1 MPQEPQEVAANEW
14 GTVTHHPQWQTLELK
29 WDASTRSMT
38 DDGFKQ
44 TLQILADQGLKV
56 RPRFMIIDATEF
68 FHRPGG
74 GTLAWRDEHIVPL
87 YNDAGI
93 EKFAFLTTAAMAGT
107 VEKGGQPK
115 PDGPA
120 RFPTAWFE
128 TKQRMYAWLT
138 S

>member
-14 GTVTHHPQWQTLELK
+14 GTVTNHPQWQTLELK

-56 RPRFMIIDATEF
+56 RPRFMIIDSTEF
-68 FHRPGG
+68 FHRPGED
-74 GTLAWRDEHIVPL
+74 TLAWRDEHIVPL

-93 EKFAFLTTAAMAGT
+93 EKFAFLTTTAMPGT
-107 VEKGGQPK
+107 VEKGGEPK

-120 RFPTAWFE
+120 TFPTAWFE
-128 TKQRMYAWLT
+128 TKERLYAWLT